1 MARKKLNKETQ
12 EQVTPI
18 VEEVKVEETKTET
31 EELKTETEEEA
42 KPNKEK
48 VNTTISI
55 EEVTKLYEECGIKC
69 YNPTG
74 KGNYRI
80 IGGAKGSS
88 LNLKPKKGEYI
99 IYSTD
104 EDYDL
109 VKSAELKF
117 EDLILELGTNSRDKV
132 RPNTIICKTVDTL
145 KALLAVYA
153 KNPMNQV
160 VKAEA

>member
-18 VEEVKVEETKTET
+18 VEESAVSTAEEVKAEETKTE
-31 EELKTETEEEA
+31 EV
-42 KPNKEK
+42 KPNQEK

-109 VKSAELKF
+109 VKGAELKF
-117 EDLILELGTNSRDKV
+117 EDLTLELGTNSRDKV

-153 KNPMNQV
+153 KNPMNQA